1 MRLAHATHVLVTDGQ
16 KRLLFRNSGDATYPQ
31 LEPVNLL
38 EDLNPPD
45 REQKSDRPGRTSF
58 SMAGGTRHSAYAET
72 DFHAQEKKVFA
83 AETAAFLRE
92 QALQQAF
99 EALIVV
105 ADPRTLGELRGQL
118 DPAVKDR
125 IVGEIAK
132 DLVKHPTA
140 AIEQAIIAG

>member
-1 MRLAHATHVLVTDGQ
+1 MRLAYATHVLVTDGQ
-16 KRLLFRNSGDATYPQ
+16 KRLLFRNSGDATYPH

-38 EDLNPPD
+38 EDINPRD
-45 REQKSDRPGRTSF
+45 RDQKSDRPGRTSF
-58 SMAGGTRHSAYAET
+58 SLSGATRHSAYAET
-72 DFHAQEKKVFA
+72 DFHAQEKKTFA
-83 AETAAFLRE
+83 AETAAFLRD

-99 EALIVV
+99 DALIVV

-140 AIEQAIIAG
+140 AIEQAIIAE